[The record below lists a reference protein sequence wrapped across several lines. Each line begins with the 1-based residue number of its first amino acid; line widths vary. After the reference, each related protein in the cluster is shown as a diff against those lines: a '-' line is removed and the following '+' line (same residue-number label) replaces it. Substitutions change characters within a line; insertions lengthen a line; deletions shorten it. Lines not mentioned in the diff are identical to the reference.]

1 MSKQQTEELAGRV
14 DRMLGDA
21 LRAAKGG
28 DKEGLAKAL
37 KEARSLGIIQSG
49 ANGDAKFK
57 EMLAEYDANKS
68 DFGWFRS
75 FAQGL
80 SLGFADEAEAYIRS
94 LAGEDYDKALRSIRA
109 GKAAYE
115 GEYPLR
121 ATAAEIAGGI
131 GTLALPMGLP
141 AKIVSGT
148 TKAAF
153 PALRGAETVARTP
166 TTLGT
171 AVRSGATGLTEGA
184 VYGYGTGEGG
194 VANRA
199 QGAIES
205 GTISALGGASVPLLT
220 GVGQTAIRQFG
231 KSPEELVSQ
240 RIASAIGSQRI
251 PEVSQRVS
259 QRAAVGDVRPETLA
273 DISGEAAQRTV
284 RGARVAVPDFGQ
296 EVSEA
301 LTERT
306 AGARG
311 RVLGDVGEATQ
322 SSLGI
327 QFDETLD
334 PEAIASAQSRAADE
348 MYGALR
354 REYSSVRADDFLG
367 FLRSPAVRDNY
378 KETADE
384 LLNRQAMGVLDAD
397 DVANMPKSY
406 DEMIDFLESNK
417 NATAPFAFFETLV
430 RKIGDDINS
439 AKRAGK
445 SSRAASLTE
454 FKNRLV
460 AKMDEKFVGNP
471 EAGIPSYAQ
480 ARSVFADSS
489 VVLDAFEQGA
499 KFTKMT
505 PAQITK
511 FLESASESQRQAFG
525 QAAIQSLGE
534 RYGRETGNI
543 ARNISTD
550 ANMKARLAALTGGED
565 SQSYRTLMDA
575 LSREAEMG
583 VASQRMIGGSTTAE
597 KLADESMLGEVEGIR
612 RRAENVGYVG
622 AIGER
627 IADELL
633 RPITATD
640 IGVRTGRALMTTD
653 PIQQQRL
660 MSGVREVAPAQARRE
675 FVTRA
680 SGTAGR
686 GLGLGTSMAQDKP
699 VTIYTDEQMRAMGM
713 GGLLQ

>member
-14 DRMLGDA
+14 DKLLGDA
-21 LRAAKGG
+21 LRSAKGG
-28 DKEGLAKAL
+28 DRSGVQTAL
-37 KEARSLGIIQSG
+37 KEAGSLGV
-49 ANGDAKFK
+49 NKDNFMK
-57 EMLAEYDANKS
+57 MLQQYDANKS

-80 SLGFADEAEAYIRS
+80 SLGFADEAEAYIKS
-94 LAGEDYDKALRSIRA
+94 LGGADYDKELRSIRA

-121 ATAAEIAGGI
+121 ATAAEIAGGV

-141 AKIVSGT
+141 AKIVGGT
-148 TKAAF
+148 AKAAF
-153 PALRGAETVARTP
+153 PAMRGAQTVSRAP
-166 TTLGT
+166 STLGT

-184 VYGYGTGEGG
+184 VYGFGTGEGG
-194 VANRA
+194 LANRT
-199 QGAIES
+199 QSAIES
-205 GTISALGGASVPLLT
+205 GAISALGGTAVPLIT
-220 GVGQTAIRQFG
+220 GAGQTAIRQFG
-231 KSPEELVSQ
+231 KSPDELVSQ

-251 PEVSQRVS
+251 PEVSERVA
-259 QRAAVGDVRPETLA
+259 QRAAIGDVRPETLA

-284 RGARVAVPDFGQ
+284 RGARVAVPEFGQ
-296 EVSEA
+296 EVGEA
-301 LTERT
+301 LGERT
-306 AGARG
+306 MGARG
-311 RVLGDVGEATQ
+311 RVLGDVGEAAQ

-327 QFDETLD
+327 RFDEALD
-334 PEAIASAQSRAADE
+334 PDSIASAQSDAADA

-354 REYSSVRADDFLG
+354 GEYSSVRTDDFLG
-367 FLRSPAVRDNY
+367 FLKSPAVRDNY
-378 KETADE
+378 KEAADE
-384 LLNRQAMGVLDAD
+384 LLNRQAMGELDAE

-406 DEMIDFLESNK
+406 DEMIDFLESNN

-430 RKIGDDINS
+430 RKIGDDITS

-445 SSRAASLTE
+445 TSRASSLSK
-454 FKNRLV
+454 FKERLV
-460 AKMDEKFVGNP
+460 EKMDEKFVGNA
-471 EAGIPSYAQ
+471 EAGVPSFKE
-480 ARSVFADSS
+480 ARSVFADSA
-489 VVLDAFEQGA
+489 VVLEAFEKGS
-499 KFTKMT
+499 KFTKMS
-505 PAQITK
+505 PAEINK
-511 FLESASESQRQAFG
+511 FVSNATESERQAFG

-550 ANMKARLAALTGGED
+550 ANMKSRLAALSGGED
-565 SQSYRTLMDA
+565 SQSYKTLMDA

-583 VASQRMIGGSTTAE
+583 SAAQRITGGSTTAE
-597 KLADESMLGEVEGIR
+597 KLADESMLGEVEGLR

-627 IADELL
+627 VADELL

-653 PIQQQRL
+653 PIQQQML
-660 MSGVREVAPAQARRE
+660 MSGVRQVAPAQARRE

-680 SGTAGR
+680 SGVAGR

-699 VTIYTDEQMRAMGM
+699 VTIYTDEQMRQMGM
-713 GGLLQ
+713 GGLLR